1 MLKPVRPVAQTV
13 CLAALLRW
21 IGIQNQVEAI
31 DITGSIRFSQSS
43 VDNDT
48 PPSDADGGTDGIDG
62 TVARDGTGD
71 SDRVTDL
78 MIAAGISQLQSM
90 GWTLEDTKETL
101 ENGPRG
107 HRDGHRHGHRHG
119 HRQGLSG

>member
-1 MLKPVRPVAQTV
+1 MSFRIACERARLVTV
-13 CLAALLRW
+13 GCR
-21 IGIQNQVEAI
+21 
-31 DITGSIRFSQSS
+31 

-48 PPSDADGGTDGIDG
+48 PRAKADGGTVARHGTTS
-62 TVARDGTGD
+62 TVARHGTGD